1 MTAET
6 QTIDRAVAR
15 QHAVHRTVARLA
27 GPLWIPL
34 AAGVLRFGMGY
45 RIDNLSRIRREFRE
59 LRERTPGPILICA
72 NHLTLIDSFLVG
84 WALAGPFRH
93 LVRFRDL
100 PWNVP
105 EATNFAFTWWA
116 RALAYLGKCIP
127 IVRGGPRGDVARVL
141 DRIGTLTRGG
151 ELALVFP
158 EGGRS
163 RSGKVEIESAAYGVG
178 RIIGAIPGC
187 RVLCVYL
194 RGREQKTMSGTPK
207 RGERFDVELACIEPK
222 SDHRGARRSR
232 DLAQQVVAQ
241 LARMEDR
248 YFEHKQSAGVSAVS
262 SAAATTETGAT

>member
-1 MTAET
+1 VTAEAL
-6 QTIDRAVAR
+6 TIDRAAAR
-15 QHAVHRTVARLA
+15 QHAVHRTVAWLA

-45 RIDNLSRIRREFRE
+45 RIDDLTRIRSEFRE
-59 LRERTPGPILICA
+59 LRERTPGPILVCA

-84 WALAGPFRH
+84 WAFAGPFRH

-116 RALAYLGKCIP
+116 RGLAYLGKCIP
-127 IVRGGPRGDVARVL
+127 IVRGGPRADVVRVL

-163 RSGKVEIESAAYGVG
+163 RSGKVEIDSAAYGVG
-178 RIIGAIPGC
+178 RIIGAIPAC

-194 RGREQKTMSGTPK
+194 RGREQETMSATPK

-241 LARMEDR
+241 LARMEQN
-248 YFEHKQSAGVSAVS
+248 YFEQKQPVPAQAASPAAPTTGPGVA
-262 SAAATTETGAT
+262 